1 MTLHSDERGLVA
13 GWAVKLILFL
23 ALLGVVVY
31 DGAAIAVNAFQ
42 LDTVSDE
49 VALEVSSSAQDESL
63 FTLEREAKEAARA
76 RDARLVEVKLNA
88 DKSVLR
94 VTIKREASTLLVR
107 RFERTSDWGQVSAT
121 GKVSTD

>member
-1 MTLHSDERGLVA
+1 MNLLSDERGLLA
-13 GWAVKLILFL
+13 SWAVKLILFL
-23 ALLGVVVY
+23 ALLGIVIY

-49 VALEVSSSAQDESL
+49 VALEVSSSARDKSL
-63 FTLEREAKEAARA
+63 FTLEREAKQAARD

-94 VTIKREASTLLVR
+94 VTIRREANTLLVS
-107 RFERTSDWGQVSAT
+107 RFERTSDWGRMSAT
-121 GKVSTD
+121 GKISTD

>member
-1 MTLHSDERGLVA
+1 MNLLSNERGFVA

-23 ALLGVVVY
+23 ALLGIVIY

-49 VALEVSSSAQDESL
+49 VALEVSSSARDKSL
-63 FTLEREAKEAARA
+63 FTLEREAKKAARA
-76 RDARLVEVKLNA
+76 RDARLVEIKLNA

-94 VTIKREASTLLVR
+94 VTIRREAPTLVVS
-107 RFERTSDWGQVSAT
+107 RFSRISEWGHLSAT

>member
-1 MTLHSDERGLVA
+1 MNLFSDERGLVV

-23 ALLGVVVY
+23 ALLGVVIY

-49 VALEVSSSAQDESL
+49 VALEVSSSARDESL
-63 FTLEREAKEAARA
+63 FTLEREAKKAARA
-76 RDARLVEVKLNA
+76 RDARLVEVELNA
-88 DKSVLR
+88 DKSILR
-94 VTIKREASTLLVR
+94 VTIEREANTLLVN
-107 RFERTSDWGQVSAT
+107 RFERTSDWGQMTAT

>member
-1 MTLHSDERGLVA
+1 MNLYSDERGLVA

-23 ALLGVVVY
+23 ALLGLVIY

-49 VALEVSSSAQDESL
+49 VALEVSSSARDKSL
-63 FTLEREAKEAARA
+63 FTLEREAKKAARA
-76 RDARLVEVKLNA
+76 RDARLVEVELNA

-94 VTIKREASTLLVR
+94 VTIEREANTLLVN
-107 RFERTSDWGQVSAT
+107 RFERTSHWGQMSAT

>member
-1 MTLHSDERGLVA
+1 MNLLSNERGLVA
-13 GWAVKLILFL
+13 GWAVKLLLFL
-23 ALLGVVVY
+23 ALLGIVIY

-49 VALEVSSSAQDESL
+49 VALEVSSSARDKSL
-63 FTLEREAKEAARA
+63 FTLEREAKKAARA
-76 RDARLVEVKLNA
+76 RDARLVEIKLNA

-94 VTIKREASTLLVR
+94 VTIRREANTLLVS
-107 RFERTSDWGQVSAT
+107 RFDRTSDWGQMSAT

>member
-1 MTLHSDERGLVA
+1 MYLHLDERGFVA
-13 GWAVKLILFL
+13 GWAVKLALFL
-23 ALLGVVVY
+23 ALLGIVIY

-42 LDTVSDE
+42 LDTISDE
-49 VALEVSSSAQDESL
+49 VALEVSSSARDKSL

-76 RDARLVEVKLNA
+76 RDARLVEVELNA

-94 VTIKREASTLLVR
+94 VTIKREANTLFVKRL
-107 RFERTSDWGQVSAT
+107 ERTSDWGLMTAT

>member
-1 MTLHSDERGLVA
+1 MNLLSNERGFVA

-23 ALLGVVVY
+23 ALLGIVIY

-49 VALEVSSSAQDESL
+49 VALEVSSSARDKSL
-63 FTLEREAKEAARA
+63 FTLEREAKKAARA
-76 RDARLVEVKLNA
+76 RDARLVEIKLNA

-94 VTIKREASTLLVR
+94 VTIRREAPTLVVS
-107 RFERTSDWGQVSAT
+107 RFSRISEWGHVSAT

>member
-1 MTLHSDERGLVA
+1 MNLLSDERGLLA

-23 ALLGVVVY
+23 ALLGVVIY

-49 VALEVSSSAQDESL
+49 VALEVSSSARDKSL
-63 FTLEREAKEAARA
+63 FTLEHEAKQAARA

-94 VTIKREASTLLVR
+94 VTIRREANTLLVS
-107 RFERTSDWGQVSAT
+107 RFDRTSDWGQMSAT

>member
-1 MTLHSDERGLVA
+1 MILHLDERGFVA
-13 GWAVKLILFL
+13 GWAVKLLLFL
-23 ALLGVVVY
+23 ALLGIVIY

-49 VALEVSSSAQDESL
+49 VALEVSSSARDKSL
-63 FTLEREAKEAARA
+63 FTLEREAKKAARA
-76 RDARLVEVKLNA
+76 RDARLVEVELNA

-94 VTIKREASTLLVR
+94 VTIRREANTLLVS
-107 RFERTSDWGQVSAT
+107 RFDRTSDWGQMSAT

>member
-1 MTLHSDERGLVA
+1 MNLLSNERGFVA

-23 ALLGVVVY
+23 ALLGIVIY

-49 VALEVSSSAQDESL
+49 VALEVSSSARDKSL
-63 FTLEREAKEAARA
+63 FTLEREAKKAARA
-76 RDARLVEVKLNA
+76 RDARLVEIKLNA

-94 VTIKREASTLLVR
+94 VTIRREAPTLVVS
-107 RFERTSDWGQVSAT
+107 RFSRISDWGHVSAT

>member
-1 MTLHSDERGLVA
+1 MNLLSNERGFVA
-13 GWAVKLILFL
+13 GWAVKLLLFL
-23 ALLGVVVY
+23 ALLGIVIY

-49 VALEVSSSAQDESL
+49 VALEVSSSARDKSL
-63 FTLEREAKEAARA
+63 FTLEREAKKAARA
-76 RDARLVEVKLNA
+76 RDARLVEIKLNA

-94 VTIKREASTLLVR
+94 VTIRREANTLLVS
-107 RFERTSDWGQVSAT
+107 RFDRTSDWGQMSAT